1 MVEVKPAPARER
13 LIAAAGELFYA
24 HGIAATGVDA
34 VLRQAR
40 VAPATL
46 YAHFPGGKD
55 ALVAE
60 YLRQRFA
67 QWQQLWGE
75 MLDRSSDATARAL
88 SVFDALVEYRRAGY
102 LRGCTFLSAAV
113 ELPAEHPGREWLAA
127 DTAFLRQQLRS
138 LADALG
144 VPDPELVSRQLVLL
158 YDGALADGLRESR
171 ETSEAIAVVR
181 TARATAARLI
191 EEARR
196 A

>member
-1 MVEVKPAPARER
+1 MVEVKPGSAKDR

-34 VLRQAR
+34 VLKRAR
-40 VAPATL
+40 VSPATL

-75 MLDRSSDATARAL
+75 MLDRSTDATARAL

-113 ELPAEHPGREWLAA
+113 ELPSEHPGREWLAA
-127 DTAFLRQQLRS
+127 DTAFLRQQLRR
-138 LADALG
+138 LTEALD
-144 VPDPELVSRQLVLL
+144 VPDPDLLGRQFVLL
-158 YDGALADGLRESR
+158 YDGALADGLREGR
-171 ETSEAIAVVR
+171 EAPGAIAVVL
-181 TARATAARLI
+181 TARATAVRLI
-191 EEARR
+191 EEAQR